1 MKKSLLAM
9 AVVSSVSYAP
19 VSLAQQTQS
28 DETVVVTANR
38 FAQTVK
44 STTVPV
50 EVVTRQDIERIQA
63 NNLLEVLRTL
73 PGVQVATNGGY
84 GQSQSLFVRG
94 TNSNHVLVL
103 IDGVRFGSATSG
115 TAAISAIPLVGVE
128 RIEFLRGSRA
138 ALYGSDAI
146 GGVINIITAT
156 TGSEHKVTATA
167 GSDNYYSGQLLTS
180 GNVSKKL
187 HMSLGL
193 SGVDTDGYS
202 VKTSEPDRDGY
213 RAKAIS
219 TNAHYTFNDNWNAGV
234 MLMAARGN
242 SEYDGTK
249 SVGDSNET
257 TLSNVVANLKYQG
270 AEWQSRFSAS
280 FNQDKTDTY
289 SSSPSRVQTDR
300 QEFSSDHLYSLTEQ
314 LSIGGGVNWYND
326 DVSGTSTQFQEDS
339 RTNLGVYLTSLYQV
353 KLFDLAAAVRSDDN
367 ERYGQNSTWQFGAG
381 YNIDSQY
388 RVTANIGTAFKAPTF
403 NELYNPRSNYGNP
416 DVKPEESTNYEIGLL
431 ASYDWAELSLNVYR
445 NELDN
450 LIDRPASGEPVEN
463 VDEVVIKG
471 VELGAMFNLGDV
483 ENRLSY
489 DYIDAKDKNS
499 GNNLRRRAKH
509 SAKWN
514 MIYQMEQWSFNMD
527 YLFQGKRYDD
537 ASEKDKLGAYSLV
550 DISTAYHFINGVTLS
565 GKIGNLFDKE
575 YQTAKG
581 YETPDRKYYATV
593 SYQF

>member
-213 RAKAIS
+213 RAKSAT
-219 TNAHYTFNDNWNAGV
+219 TNVHYQVNDNWDTGLLV
-234 MLMAARGN
+234 MTEKGN
-242 SEYDGTK
+242 VEYDGYYNR
-249 SVGDSNET
+249 GDET
-257 TLSNVVANLKYQG
+257 LYNIVTRLNYRDSD
-270 AEWQSRFSAS
+270 WQSRLTAS
-280 FNQDKTDTY
+280 TNQDKSDSF
-289 SSSPSRVQTDR
+289 SSSSKGRYQTNR
-300 QEFSSDHLYSLTEQ
+300 HEFSFDNQYALTEA
-314 LSIGGGVNWYND
+314 LSLGGGINWYKD
-326 DVSGTSTQFQEDS
+326 DVSQSSVAYDEGS
-339 RTNLGVYLTSLYQV
+339 RSNLGVYLNSLYQLEKYDV
-353 KLFDLAAAVRSDDN
+353 EAAVRSDDN
-367 ERYGQNSTWQFGAG
+367 QRYGQNTTWQLGAG
-381 YNIDSQY
+381 YKVNSIY
-388 RVTANIGTAFKAPTF
+388 RVTANVGTAFKAPTF
-403 NELYNPRSNYGNP
+403 NQLYYPNYGNP
-416 DVKPEESTNYEIGLL
+416 DIKPEKSTNYEVGMT
-431 ASYDWAELSLNVYR
+431 ASYDIADVSLNVYR
-445 NELDN
+445 NELTDMIGSSPLQN
-450 LIDRPASGEPVEN
+450 Y
-463 VDEVVIKG
+463 DEVTING
-471 VELGAMFNLGDV
+471 VEVGSSFATGPLEHKV
-483 ENRLSY
+483 SY
-489 DYIDAKDKNS
+489 DFTDAEDKDTGKE
-499 GNNLRRRAKH
+499 LARRAKH

-514 MIYQMEQWSFNMD
+514 VIYQLEQWSFNVD

-537 ASEKDKLGAYSLV
+537 SSNDDKLGAYSLV